1 MTETFI
7 DSALDKIIKSVLSEE
22 SLDITYYDAIDILD
36 KALFEI
42 RGNNVSFSDNDK
54 DALRSLH
61 ELTLAVSLHLLPP
74 YQDINALKKRTVFN
88 DLPYLIAKYKL
99 PFLKDIEE
107 DSEFLETSK
116 HIYDAII
123 SGEFRDNQNY
133 STYVKD
139 LILNSK
145 NVDGTSKDFLIDNI
159 DNAVLSRA
167 DIVACYSFIEDI
179 GETEEEYKHRFFK
192 FLKAKQLRLKKLFDE
207 AEINQ
212 KPRKP
217 KKLVTPNNNP
227 SKKVF
232 GKSNQKTNIKEN
244 DTPYY
249 SVPGTSD
256 EILEYRSLIST
267 TFAKDIKVKDT
278 KTLTGQLALVTSISD
293 QKERYKPMI
302 SAPLNSFDM
311 YVYSNTIACLR
322 DYISTKVDIDLL
334 LTSFSGTDRIRE
346 ETDFTRSFVNSLMK
360 MRSTSVFFEYKTKNK
375 TVSILEPILSF
386 TLTKETND
394 KTGKEKRYIT
404 LHKMPEF
411 FEWAES
417 LNQVISIPDKLF
429 RIEYKKN
436 GKISKLRQ
444 TKRNTLLINHL
455 LEHIS
460 NFRYFF
466 ENKNK
471 KEEEEKESPERF
483 SKILFET
490 LYEIAEAKTKE
501 ERRDVSEI
509 IEHCLEYWKECNL
522 VDYRIETEAATG
534 GRRYIAINLFYPKNP
549 QLKLS

>member
-1 MTETFI
+1 
-7 DSALDKIIKSVLSEE
+7 
-22 SLDITYYDAIDILD
+22 
-36 KALFEI
+36 
-42 RGNNVSFSDNDK
+42 
-54 DALRSLH
+54 
-61 ELTLAVSLHLLPP
+61 
-74 YQDINALKKRTVFN
+74 
-88 DLPYLIAKYKL
+88 
-99 PFLKDIEE
+99 
-107 DSEFLETSK
+107 
-116 HIYDAII
+116 
-123 SGEFRDNQNY
+123 
-133 STYVKD
+133 
-139 LILNSK
+139 
-145 NVDGTSKDFLIDNI
+145 
-159 DNAVLSRA
+159 
-167 DIVACYSFIEDI
+167 
-179 GETEEEYKHRFFK
+179 
-192 FLKAKQLRLKKLFDE
+192 
-207 AEINQ
+207 
-212 KPRKP
+212 
-217 KKLVTPNNNP
+217 
-227 SKKVF
+227 
-232 GKSNQKTNIKEN
+232 
-244 DTPYY
+244 
-249 SVPGTSD
+249 
-256 EILEYRSLIST
+256 
-267 TFAKDIKVKDT
+267 
-278 KTLTGQLALVTSISD
+278 
-293 QKERYKPMI
+293 
-302 SAPLNSFDM
+302 
-311 YVYSNTIACLR
+311 
-322 DYISTKVDIDLL
+322 
-334 LTSFSGTDRIRE
+334 
-346 ETDFTRSFVNSLMK
+346 MK